1 MLKTV
6 EKLNAIRSLMDKHD
20 IDACIVDQ
28 TDEFQNEFLPEYS
41 KRLEWLTE
49 FSGSAGEALITK
61 KSAYLFVDGRY
72 TLQAKNEVNNSAYKV
87 FNYLEKTP
95 IELLNSLKLKK
106 INFAIDGNIATARK
120 FKALKEQT
128 NENIKI
134 NLLEKNLIDYI
145 WNDRPIKKPSEVWH
159 HKKQYHGS
167 NTYEKIKIITNTLKK
182 NNSDYLLITSC
193 ESICW
198 LLNIRA
204 GDLPYTP
211 IFMSRM
217 LINKK
222 GECYLFADVKGGLK
236 FPKLIKITILK
247 GNSISDFISK
257 KVIKK
262 SIIADPRT
270 ISVNMYNMLKYYKI
284 KIKLMNDPIEILKA
298 QKNKIEVQGMRNA
311 HLRDGVALTK
321 SIFWIKNKVN
331 NDKKLTELDAIKKI
345 DTNRS
350 KNKSFFSLSF
360 PTIAGSGPNGA
371 IVHYHADK
379 KSNRKIKNSDLFLI
393 DSGGQ
398 YFDGTTDVTRTI
410 AFKKT
415 TSEQRKMNTLVL
427 KGHIAVATS
436 KFNSTETG
444 TTLNDKARKYL
455 RGHNCDFDHG
465 TGHGVGYFLNV
476 HEGPHSI
483 SSRSKVKFKSG
494 MVVSNEPGFYK
505 KNAYGI
511 RIENLVV
518 VIKNK
523 NKLELETLTLAPI
536 DRYLIDLKLLKKDEL
551 DWLNAY
557 HQKVYTKLHQHL
569 NLKERAWLK
578 IECAKL

>member
-1 MLKTV
+1 MLKTE